1 MAKAL
6 RQMKEEIKFTDII
19 FYVLDARAPF
29 SCFNPKIEKIV
40 ENKPIIYIL
49 NKIDMADEQKTKEA
63 KSKFQM
69 GEKRR
74 VITLDASKPN
84 SAKVLVDISKELLK
98 EKIERLK
105 NKGINTSLRA
115 MVVGVPN
122 SGKSSIINN
131 LAKEKRVVTGNRP
144 GVTRGKLWIRVSD
157 FLEVLDTPG
166 TLWPTT
172 DNIEQKVWEDLAFI
186 GSIKQEILPSYEV
199 SLTLIKRLTKTYPEL
214 LKERYKL
221 ETLEKRPEEVL
232 KDIANNR
239 GFKIKGGELDIERA
253 AEALLDDFKKGR
265 MGRVTL

>member
-1 MAKAL
+1 MQITWYPGHMAKAL

-214 LKERYKL
+214 L
-221 ETLEKRPEEVL
+221 
-232 KDIANNR
+232 
-239 GFKIKGGELDIERA
+239 
-253 AEALLDDFKKGR
+253 
-265 MGRVTL
+265 